1 MASFVKT
8 QEEIDRIRK
17 IIYPTHFQYE
27 ALVVAFEVPEDF
39 LRSILPP
46 CFAPSKTSRIAKAQV
61 SRWQSLRSGF
71 DCAVVDLPARHGD
84 FEGWYHLTH
93 LISGDMPVTVG
104 REMWGEAKK
113 RGDMSLTVDGRKAHG
128 YGERNGVRLIEIE
141 AELDDDTG
149 PMENP
154 QNRLELKA
162 FISSDG
168 QGLQYDPIVLRLE
181 QNEYID
187 KLRPGRGTLTFRSS
201 EADPTGTIP
210 ISRIVSV
217 QHEVGSSAMGTLGE
231 FPVSEGREAY
241 IPYVWGRSYDIDQTH
256 KFEDTKIL
264 SRSGSFTAG

>member
-1 MASFVKT
+1 MVSFVKT
-8 QEEIDRIRK
+8 KEEIERIRK

-27 ALVVAFEVPEDF
+27 ALVVAFEIPEDF
-39 LRSILPP
+39 LTSILPP
-46 CFAPSKTSRIAKAQV
+46 CFEPSRTSRIAKVQV

-93 LISGDMPVTVG
+93 LISGDMPITVG

-113 RGDMSLTVDGRKAHG
+113 RGEMSLTVDGNKAYG

-141 AELDDDTG
+141 AELEEDTG
-149 PMENP
+149 PVVNL
-154 QNRLELKA
+154 QNRIELKA
-162 FISSDG
+162 FLSSDG

-187 KLRPGRGTLTFRSS
+187 KLRPGKGTVTFRSS
-201 EADPTGTIP
+201 SADATGTIP
-210 ISRIVSV
+210 VSKIVAV
-217 QHEVGSSAMGTLGE
+217 QHEVGTSTMGVLGE
-231 FPVSEGREAY
+231 FPVAESREEY

-256 KFEDTKIL
+256 EFKDQTVL
-264 SRSGSFTAG
+264 SRSGSFEAR